1 MNASAAPG
9 LGGGTSFAYKPVDA
23 FASLSASHSLCLA
36 VVRRPQCARM
46 KAATAHEAAALTA
59 TERVYAGVYAAI
71 LEQRVVPGMRLRE
84 DEMAANFEVSRTVI
98 RQALQRLAQDRLVE
112 LQHNRGA
119 QIVVPTR
126 ELVAQVFDA
135 RRVIECEVARRLGG
149 RLTPAQRTEMHTL
162 VLQEA
167 AATLAGDRPRAIGLS
182 GRVHRALALWSGN
195 AIFLRVMDELLPTT
209 TMLMATY
216 TSGQRPACVAH
227 RHIELLDAFDRS
239 GPAAAAEMKRHLNEI
254 ERSLSPQAAESAK
267 ALPLPRDA
275 FAPYKDRPPPPGRG
289 RVGVGIE
296 GQRHAKTE
304 PPSQPS
310 PLKGEGASHRA
321 RTSPTVRKPS

>member
-1 MNASAAPG
+1 
-9 LGGGTSFAYKPVDA
+9 
-23 FASLSASHSLCLA
+23 
-36 VVRRPQCARM
+36 M
-46 KAATAHEAAALTA
+46 KAALAHEVAEPTA

-84 DEMAANFEVSRTVI
+84 DEMAASFEVSRTVI

-149 RLTPAQRTEMHTL
+149 RLTPAQRAEMHAL

-167 AATLAGDRPRAIGLS
+167 AATLAGDRPLAIGLS
-182 GRVHRALALWSGN
+182 GRLHRALALWSGN
-195 AIFLRVMDELLPTT
+195 AIFVRVMDELLPTT

-239 GPAAAAEMKRHLNEI
+239 GPAAATEMKRHLNEI
-254 ERSLSPQAAESAK
+254 ERSLSPQAADTPVAM
-267 ALPLPRDA
+267 PLPRDA
-275 FAPYKDRPPPPGRG
+275 FAPYKDRLPPPSRG
-289 RVGVGIE
+289 RE
-296 GQRHAKTE
+296 
-304 PPSQPS
+304 
-310 PLKGEGASHRA
+310 RA
-321 RTSPTVRKPS
+321 NPRPRS